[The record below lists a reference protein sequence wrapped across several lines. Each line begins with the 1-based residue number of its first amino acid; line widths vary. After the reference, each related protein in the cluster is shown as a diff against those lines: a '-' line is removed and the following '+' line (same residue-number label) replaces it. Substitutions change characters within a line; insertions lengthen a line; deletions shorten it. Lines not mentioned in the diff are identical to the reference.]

1 MKKTKPDKKAAAAK
15 KPAPAKAGKP
25 AAKKSPAKKAA
36 EAKKAPA
43 KKPAAD
49 AKRPAKSAEPA
60 KKAPRVFRV
69 RVSCSDGPW
78 WDGEE
83 CVRFIEMTE
92 GSNLYDLHVA
102 IQAAVD
108 FDEEGP
114 FYFFLAEDC
123 ETEER
128 EMLPAELPPDP
139 EKGDIDD
146 DVYEELG
153 LLPNLPRTGLR
164 RLFYAFKSEDG
175 DWFFEVRHTGV
186 VSPAKPGEYY
196 PLPVESLAVGPN
208 PTQYGHDFDDYADDP
223 DAFRPPDRG
232 GAPDDDE
239 ENPYDDGYGDE
250 DDGDESDGEDGYG
263 DGGDGD
269 DW

>member
-1 MKKTKPDKKAAAAK
+1 MRGRSRVSDFEFDTEIRFQKFDMKKTSPTR
-15 KPAPAKAGKP
+15 KP
-25 AAKKSPAKKAA
+25 AA
-36 EAKKAPA
+36 AKKAPA
-43 KKPAAD
+43 KNPAPAKPAA
-49 AKRPAKSAEPA
+49 SA

-69 RVSCSDGPW
+69 RVACVDGPW

-83 CVRFIEMTE
+83 CVRFVEMPE
-92 GSNLYDLHVA
+92 ASNLYDLHIA

-114 FYFFLAEDC
+114 FFFFQAEDC
-123 ETEER
+123 DTEER
-128 EMLPAELPPDP
+128 DMLPPSLPPDP
-139 EKGDIDD
+139 EKADIDD
-146 DVYEELG
+146 DVYEELK
-153 LLPNLPRTGLR
+153 LLPHLPRTGLR

-175 DWFFEVRHTGV
+175 DWFFEVQHTGV
-186 VSPAKPGEYY
+186 ESDAKPGEFY

-208 PTQYGHDFDDYADDP
+208 PTQYGHDFDDFAEDP
-223 DAFRPPDRG
+223 DAFRPPARG

-239 ENPYDDGYGDE
+239 ENPYGDGYGDGE
-250 DDGDESDGEDGYG
+250 DGDEDGGDDGY